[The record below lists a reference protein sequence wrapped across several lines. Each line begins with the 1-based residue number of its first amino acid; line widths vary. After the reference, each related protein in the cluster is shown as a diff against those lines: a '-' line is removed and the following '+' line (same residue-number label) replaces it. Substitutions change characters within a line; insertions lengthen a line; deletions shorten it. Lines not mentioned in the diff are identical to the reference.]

1 MAIPAKPRTDPTTT
15 PMMQQYLG
23 VKAEHP
29 DTLLFFRMGDFYEL
43 FFDDAKVASRVLG
56 IALTSR
62 DKGPDAVPMAGVPVR
77 TVHTYLLRLVRAGHR
92 VAICEQVAGPSEG
105 RDLFRRE
112 VTRIVTAGTI
122 TEDEILD
129 RATPNYLAAAIL
141 DGARAGIAW
150 VDLSTGRFLVD
161 DVEKDRLPETASR
174 VEPAELLLPESARED
189 EPLREAL
196 SREGRTVLALRPD
209 WEFER
214 AGAVRSL
221 RDQFGVRTLEGFG
234 LDENA
239 AGVCAA
245 GALLRYL
252 SETQRTSLPHLA
264 RIERF
269 DRAATVSIDAAT
281 RSTLELVENRRGG
294 REDTLLSVLDRTVTA
309 MGGRLLRDWVLAPLR
324 DPGEIALRSA
334 GVRALVEGR
343 DGREELREGLRA
355 IADLER
361 LGARI
366 ACERA
371 SPRDLGMLRAS
382 LRAVPALREP
392 FASSPIPILAR
403 AAGECDPCE
412 ELYHLLERALLDELP
427 LVTTEGGLIRSGF
440 HEELDSLR
448 EARREGQSW
457 IAALERK
464 EVERSGIANLR
475 VGFHRVFG
483 YFLEVPRSQAERVPA
498 DYHRKQTLKS
508 AERFITPELKDVETK
523 ILRGAERAKEL
534 EREIFEDLRRRAA
547 AELPRMLATA
557 RALALLDVLA
567 SLAAVAAE
575 RGWVAPEVDDGEE
588 IRIVEGRHP
597 VLEARASGEPFVPND
612 ALLDLGTNRLVL
624 LTGPNMAGKSV
635 YIRQVGLI
643 ALLAQIGSFVPAA
656 SARIGVVDRLFAR
669 IGAGDEIV
677 RGQSTFM
684 VEMVETANILHGAT
698 RRSLVLLDEIG
709 RGTSTF
715 DGMALAW
722 AIAEHL
728 LRTVGCRALFA
739 THYHPLTDLA
749 AEAEGARNAHLAVR
763 EWGEDVIF
771 LHRVEPG
778 ATDRSYGL
786 HVARLAGVPR
796 EVVERARA
804 ILADLERDEEALSAR
819 LLSGAPRRA
828 KKAAETPD
836 LFATRK
842 EEVLEELRRLDP
854 ENLTPLEALRRLKE
868 LRDALP

>member
-1 MAIPAKPRTDPTTT
+1 MASPPGARSDPSAT

-23 VKAEHP
+23 AKSKHP

-43 FFDDAKVASRVLG
+43 FFDDAKVASRTLG

-92 VAICEQVAGPSEG
+92 VAICEQVAGPAEG

-112 VTRIVTAGTI
+112 VVRIVTAGTI

-129 RATPNYLAAAIL
+129 RAAPNYLAAAL
-141 DGARAGIAW
+141 PDGESAGIAW

-161 DVEKDRLPETASR
+161 HVETERLSEAVSR
-174 VEPAELLLPESARED
+174 IDPAELLLPESVRENEGMRD
-189 EPLREAL
+189 AL
-196 SREGRTVLALRPD
+196 SREGRPVLALRPD

-214 AGAVRSL
+214 AGSL
-221 RDQFGVRTLEGFG
+221 RTLHEQFGVRTLEGFG
-234 LDENA
+234 LDEGT

-252 SETQRTSLPHLA
+252 ADTQKTALPHLA

-269 DRAATVSIDAAT
+269 DRAGAVSIDPAT
-281 RSTLELVENRRGG
+281 RATLELVENRRGG

-309 MGGRLLRDWVLAPLR
+309 MGGRMIREWILAPLR
-324 DPGEIALRSA
+324 DPVAIAERRA
-334 GVRALVEGR
+334 GVRALVEDR
-343 DGREELREGLRA
+343 NAREDLREALRA

-366 ACERA
+366 GCGRA

-382 LRAVPALREP
+382 LRAAPAAREA
-392 FASSPIPILAR
+392 FVSSPAAILAR
-403 AAGECDPCE
+403 AAEECDPCAD
-412 ELYHLLERALLDELP
+412 LRDLLDRALLDDLP
-427 LVTTEGGLIRSGF
+427 LIATDGGLIRAGF
-440 HEELDSLR
+440 HEELDALR
-448 EARREGQSW
+448 DARREGQAW

-508 AERFITPELKDVETK
+508 VERFITPELKDVETK
-523 ILRGAERAKEL
+523 ILRGADRAKEL
-534 EREIFEDLRRRAA
+534 EREIFEDLRTKC
-547 AELPRMLATA
+547 AERLPRLLATA
-557 RALALLDVLA
+557 RALARLDVLA

-588 IRIVEGRHP
+588 IRIAEGRHP
-597 VLEARASGEPFVPND
+597 VLERLPGGNPFVPND

-635 YIRQVGLI
+635 YIRQIGLI

-656 SARIGVVDRLFAR
+656 SARIGAVDRLFAR

-728 LRTVGCRALFA
+728 LRHAGCRTLFA

-763 EWGEDVIF
+763 EWGEEVIF
-771 LHRVEPG
+771 LHRVEDG

-819 LLSGAPRRA
+819 LLAGAPKRA
-828 KKAAETPD
+828 RKAAETPD

-842 EEVLEELRRLDP
+842 GEVLEELRRLDP